1 MAGNKNVS
9 ILEKSVKIIGEICSE
24 GVFDTSGTFN
34 GTIVANVLTVKD
46 GGHIEGKIFA
56 NELNIAQGGTVNGEI
71 VANRVH
77 LSNNASLVGDLTYN
91 ILSLENNSFVNGQC
105 KKTEEQTISGIIQ
118 RAKEGLR
125 MNAKDDS
132 EEGPDMS
139 DSNDVLDELLSK
151 GSDSR
156 GQSTVSFSVMQDDNQ
171 QYNG

>member
-9 ILEKSVKIIGEICSE
+9 ILEKSVKIIGEICSD

-77 LSNNASLVGDLTYN
+77 LSNNASFVGDLTYN

-125 MNAKDDS
+125 MNEKEDEVA
-132 EEGPDMS
+132 DMS

>member
-46 GGHIEGKIFA
+46 GGHIEGKIYA
-56 NELNIAQGGTVNGEI
+56 NELNIAQGGSVNGEI
-71 VANRVH
+71 VASKVH
-77 LSNNASLVGDLTYN
+77 LSNNANLTGNLTYN

-105 KKTEEQTISGIIQ
+105 KKTEEQTISAMIQ
-118 RAKEGLR
+118 KAKEGLR
-125 MNAKDDS
+125 MNEKDEDVA
-132 EEGPDMS
+132 DMS

-151 GSDSR
+151 SSN
-156 GQSTVSFSVMQDDNQ
+156 GQTSVSFSVMQDDNQ

>member
-1 MAGNKNVS
+1 MASNKNVS
-9 ILEKSVKIIGEICSE
+9 ILEKSVRIIGEVCSD

-46 GGHIEGKIFA
+46 GGHIEGKIYA
-56 NELNIAQGGTVNGEI
+56 NELNIAQGGTVNGDI
-71 VANRVH
+71 VAIRVH

-125 MNAKDDS
+125 MNEKDEDDDVA
-132 EEGPDMS
+132 DMS
-139 DSNDVLDELLSK
+139 ESNDVLDELLSK
-151 GSDSR
+151 DSDDR
-156 GQSTVSFSVMQDDNQ
+156 QSTSAFSVIQDDNQ
-171 QYNG
+171 

>member
-71 VANRVH
+71 IANRVH

-125 MNAKDDS
+125 MNEKEDEFA
-132 EEGPDMS
+132 DMS

-151 GSDSR
+151 GSDR
-156 GQSTVSFSVMQDDNQ
+156 VQATTSFSVMQDDNQ
-171 QYNG
+171 

>member
-9 ILEKSVKIIGEICSE
+9 ILEKSVKIIGEICSD

-71 VANRVH
+71 VANKVH

-105 KKTEEQTISGIIQ
+105 KKTEEQTIAAIIQ
-118 RAKEGLR
+118 KAKENLR
-125 MNAKDDS
+125 MNEKEDEVA
-132 EEGPDMS
+132 DMS
-139 DSNDVLDELLSK
+139 DSNDVLNELLNSGK
-151 GSDSR
+151 DRNQGSI
-156 GQSTVSFSVMQDDNQ
+156 SFAVMQDDDQ
-171 QYNG
+171 Q

>member
-9 ILEKSVKIIGEICSE
+9 ILEKSVKIIGEICSD

-125 MNAKDDS
+125 MNEKDDDDVA
-132 EEGPDMS
+132 DMS
-139 DSNDVLDELLSK
+139 ESNDVLDELLNK
-151 GSDSR
+151 GSDRSP
-156 GQSTVSFSVMQDDNQ
+156 SSVSFGVMQDDNQ

>member
-1 MAGNKNVS
+1 MASNKNVS
-9 ILEKSVKIIGEICSE
+9 ILEKSVRIIGEVCSD

-46 GGHIEGKIFA
+46 GGHIEGKIYA
-56 NELNIAQGGTVNGEI
+56 NELNIAQGGTVNGDI
-71 VANRVH
+71 VAIRVH

-125 MNAKDDS
+125 MNEKDEDDDVA
-132 EEGPDMS
+132 DMS
-139 DSNDVLDELLSK
+139 ESNDVLDELLSK
-151 GSDSR
+151 GSDDR
-156 GQSTVSFSVMQDDNQ
+156 QSTSAFSVIQDDNQ
-171 QYNG
+171 KYNG

>member
-9 ILEKSVKIIGEICSE
+9 ILEKSVKIIGEICSD

-125 MNAKDDS
+125 MNEKDDDDVA
-132 EEGPDMS
+132 DMS

-151 GSDSR
+151 GSDRSP
-156 GQSTVSFSVMQDDNQ
+156 SSVSFGVMQDDNQ

>member
-9 ILEKSVKIIGEICSE
+9 ILEKSVKIIGEICSD

-34 GTIVANVLTVKD
+34 GTIVANVLTVK
-46 GGHIEGKIFA
+46 
-56 NELNIAQGGTVNGEI
+56 IAQGGTVNGEI

-125 MNAKDDS
+125 MNAKDED
-132 EEGPDMS
+132 EDVADMS

-151 GSDSR
+151 GSDRSP
-156 GQSTVSFSVMQDDNQ
+156 SSVSFGVMQDDNQ